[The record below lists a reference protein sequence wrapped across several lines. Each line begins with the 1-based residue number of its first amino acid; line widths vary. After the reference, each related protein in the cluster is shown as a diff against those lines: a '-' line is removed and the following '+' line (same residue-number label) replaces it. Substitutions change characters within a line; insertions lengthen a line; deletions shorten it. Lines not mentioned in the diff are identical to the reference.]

1 MQQQKMHEVLQRHH
15 VSYSIFPMGEH
26 GDSRCSSKEVQK
38 VASQRSQLQKANDQ
52 FQLLCKRHQSM
63 SRQML
68 LETMWNHKIYDIIQ
82 SSFDPFP
89 CQWNV
94 LLHLLQI
101 VLINVMVKGLTFGRQ
116 SQVIFWLKYH
126 SERTKKYT

>member
-101 VLINVMVKGLTFGRQ
+101 VLIKRLSFLDHEHRLKK
-116 SQVIFWLKYH
+116 ILRLKYH
-126 SERTKKYT
+126 SERTNKHT

>member
-1 MQQQKMHEVLQRHH
+1 MHEVLQRHH

-26 GDSRCSSKEVQK
+26 GDSRYSSKEVQK

-52 FQLLCKRHQSM
+52 FQLLCTRHQSM

-68 LETMWNHKIYDIIQ
+68 LGTMWNHKIYDIIQ

-101 VLINVMVKGLTFGRQ
+101 VLINVMIKGLSFRDH
-116 SQVIFWLKYH
+116 SQKIFRLKYH